1 MNKLVFLCITFFFIG
16 SLVGSL
22 IAFFT
27 SIETMKY
34 IFMLDIIVIAY
45 LLYVAFTAEERDV

>member
-1 MNKLVFLCITFFFIG
+1 MNKLVFLCITFFFVG

-27 SIETMKY
+27 SIEIMKY
-34 IFMLDIIVIAY
+34 IFMVDIIVIAY
-45 LLYVAFTAEERDV
+45 LLFVAFRAEERDV